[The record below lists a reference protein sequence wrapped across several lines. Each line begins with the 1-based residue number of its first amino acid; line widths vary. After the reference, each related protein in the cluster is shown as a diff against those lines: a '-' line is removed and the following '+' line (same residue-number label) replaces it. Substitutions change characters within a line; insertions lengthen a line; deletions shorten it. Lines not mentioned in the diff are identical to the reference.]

1 MATLL
6 PEGKQSFTDGA
17 GKPLVGG
24 KLYTYDAGTST
35 PRPTYADA
43 AGTIA
48 NTNPVVLDARGEA
61 TVFWQGAYKAVLKD
75 ASGVTVWTVDHV
87 RDEGAALALDLLD
100 TAPGK
105 GAALVGYDSGTAQDV
120 LDEAKPMANYT
131 ALRAYTGRATGV
143 RITQAGLAGF
153 FQRDDADTT
162 SADNGGTII
171 VDASGRRWMRV
182 FVTAVNVKWFG
193 AVGDGVTDDTAAIQA
208 AVAASNSIVVPP
220 GNYYLDEYSSSNDV
234 VFQLHNGT
242 YNIQNI
248 GDVTFTL
255 RTATGTGDCF
265 PVVFDLKGAG
275 GSSFGKFRFR
285 DLGYDDSTSNRRG
298 LKAYRL
304 TADGSTG
311 SWGDVS
317 IDRIQCN
324 NCISPISFEG
334 ADSNNRV
341 RGVHVSEIALENCYY
356 GPLCQNQG
364 DNFTVDVL
372 SGSQVRRIYFV
383 YGCKTHD
390 VRIIDRNPKGSTGTI
405 NISRSAGGFNTEG
418 LNIRYSCREA
428 SVANQLYANIN
439 HIDLLGGAIRGVRLH
454 LDIDVPVAAVPLRF
468 INYDGSG
475 GNESTAASTNIVDD
489 VVVTGTFGSTSSVID
504 TIASYG
510 SRGYLDVTARNATI
524 GAVTREAFMLE
535 NDEGTWTPVL
545 VDSDLNTGEGQTA
558 SVAIGTFQK
567 RGRVVTFTGR
577 LRMTSLGSLNTSSV
591 ATISGLPYKSANVSN
606 RIGSVTVF
614 SASNLNLTAAA
625 AIVGYV
631 SQNNSIITLQKW
643 SATTG
648 TTGLAISEVSLDG
661 ELAFSGHYT
670 V

>member
-1 MATLL
+1 MPALSI
-6 PEGKQSFTDGA
+6 QSPYLTFTDSDGQ
-17 GKPLVGG
+17 PLENGYVWIGQAN
-24 KLYTYDAGTST
+24 LDPQVNSINVFW
-35 PRPTYADA
+35 DA
-43 AGTIA
+43 ALTIPA
-48 NTNPVVLDARGEA
+48 GQPIRTLGGYPVYNGAPARLYVNSDYSIRVMNKNGSVLYSAPESTNRYDSLLRID
-61 TVFWQGAYKAVLKD
+61 L
-75 ASGVTVWTVDHV
+75 AS
-87 RDEGAALALDLLD
+87 
-100 TAPGK
+100 TASGK
-105 GAALVGYDSGTAQDV
+105 GAALVGYDSGTVQSA
-120 LDEAKPMANYT
+120 LDTLTGPTGAETVGYT
-131 ALRAYTGRATGV
+131 PSGTGAVATTVQSKLRE
-143 RITQAGLAGF
+143 
-153 FQRDDADTT
+153 
-162 SADNGGTII
+162 
-171 VDASGRRWMRV
+171 RV
-182 FVTAVNVKWFG
+182 SIKDFG

-220 GNYYLDEYSSSNDV
+220 GNYYLGEYSSSNDV

-468 INYDGSG
+468 INYDGPG

-577 LRMTSLGSLNTSSV
+577 LRMTSLGSLNTSS
-591 ATISGLPYKSANVSN
+591 AAIISGLPYKSGNVSN
-606 RIGSVTVF
+606 RIGSFTVF

-648 TTGLAISEVSLDG
+648 TTGLAISEISADG
-661 ELAFSGHYT
+661 EIAFSGSYT